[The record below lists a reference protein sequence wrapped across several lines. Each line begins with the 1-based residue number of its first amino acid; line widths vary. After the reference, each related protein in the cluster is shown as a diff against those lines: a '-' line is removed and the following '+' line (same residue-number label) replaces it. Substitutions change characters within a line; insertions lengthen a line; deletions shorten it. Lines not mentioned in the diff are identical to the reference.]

1 MILRDAD
8 FEGGNHQPDGVDIP
22 MFSWFLMGSN
32 ARMLPGWFGVISNF
46 EMDPNESHFIPQY
59 RIVWNML
66 KMLKRIKT
74 RVFAGSATAGIP
86 SAVGRPAD
94 VFRASA
100 PAFEAVLRFIYSAGQ
115 AGQAPLNGELRPQ
128 TECKWVCVCVCA
140 RSMYVYVYIY
150 V

>member
-1 MILRDAD
+1 
-8 FEGGNHQPDGVDIP
+8 
-22 MFSWFLMGSN
+22 
-32 ARMLPGWFGVISNF
+32 
-46 EMDPNESHFIPQY
+46 
-59 RIVWNML
+59 
-66 KMLKRIKT
+66 MLKRIKT

-128 TECKWVCVCVCA
+128 TECKWVCVCVRA
-140 RSMYVYVYIY
+140 LYVRICLHICITCVYIHICIY
-150 V
+150 IDRYRDIVFILLILIYTYIDI